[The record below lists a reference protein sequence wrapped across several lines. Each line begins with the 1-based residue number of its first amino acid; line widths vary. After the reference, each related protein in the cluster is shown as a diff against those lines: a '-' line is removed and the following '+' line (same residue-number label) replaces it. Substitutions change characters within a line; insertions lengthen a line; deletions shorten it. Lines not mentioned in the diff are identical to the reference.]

1 MKYICPVTVTF
12 KFHMEKKSLFDRIVC
27 MNSKTQSHST
37 DVNSSLAVNIHP
49 ENKGRANDLAGF
61 EMTAL

>member
-1 MKYICPVTVTF
+1 MTF
-12 KFHMEKKSLFDRIVC
+12 KFHMGKESLFDRIAC

-49 ENKGRANDLAGF
+49 EHKGPANDLAGF
-61 EMTAL
+61 EMSAL

>member
-1 MKYICPVTVTF
+1 MTF
-12 KFHMEKKSLFDRIVC
+12 KFHMEKKLLFDRIVC

-49 ENKGRANDLAGF
+49 EHKGPANDLAGF
-61 EMTAL
+61 EMSAL